1 MTKVTIAFKI
11 RISIHTGPVISGVV
25 GEHEF
30 QHDIWGDTMNTTSRM
45 ESSGVVVKA
54 NISQSTYE
62 LVNDQFTCAY
72 RGEVEAKG
80 KGKLGMYFTEVY

>member
-11 RISIHTGPVISGVV
+11 RISIHTGPVIAGVV
-25 GEHEF
+25 GEHKF
-30 QHDIWGDTMNTTSRM
+30 QYDIWGDTVNTASRM
-45 ESSGVVVKA
+45 ESSGVVGKV

-62 LVNDQFTCAY
+62 LVKDKFAFTC

-80 KGKLGMYFTEVY
+80 KGKLGMYFVEVS

>member
-11 RISIHTGPVISGVV
+11 RISIHTGPVIAGVV
-25 GEHEF
+25 GEHKF
-30 QHDIWGDTMNTTSRM
+30 QFDIWGNTVNTASRM

-62 LVNDQFTCAY
+62 LVKDKVHLRISRRSRSQGQRQIGN
-72 RGEVEAKG
+72 V
-80 KGKLGMYFTEVY
+80 LH